1 MSWKDLWIDTL
12 AESGAVDATRLARG
26 GTPMKMDSVG
36 AIEVEPGL
44 LRAPIDGTKP
54 HVAIIGV
61 APLPDREWD
70 AFMDLVTE
78 RASLSAALLAGEL
91 PVELADRLLPKKGDV
106 SCDCNCADGG
116 DPCVHAASLLHAAG
130 ALFDV
135 EPFALI
141 LIRGRGRNELLTEL
155 RSRRSASLGFDEP
168 EGSDLPRGVDPTTSA
183 ADAWRR
189 NPEPLPSSP
198 RVPRQPG
205 SLITLAA
212 PPPSDAGIDERE
224 LRHLVEDAASRAHAV
239 LTGDGESGLA
249 LGPGA
254 DVVRRAARGDIVAIS
269 AATKVP
275 LDELTSAAQAWQF
288 GGAAGLR
295 VSRKKWD
302 AGSAAL
308 QPGLDALGP
317 NAKARGNTVSLLRS
331 QLRLDE
337 DGQWW
342 LFTADDEL
350 GWVLASE
357 PADDPTD
364 LV

>member
-1 MSWKDLWIDTL
+1 MSWKERWIDALTD
-12 AESGAVDATRLARG
+12 SGAVDATRLARG
-26 GTPMKMDSVG
+26 GTPLKIDSVG
-36 AIEVEPGL
+36 SIEVEPGL
-44 LRAPIDGTKP
+44 LRAPVEGTKP
-54 HVAIIGV
+54 QVAVIGV
-61 APLPDREWD
+61 APLPEREWT
-70 AFMDLVTE
+70 ALLDLVTE

-91 PVELADRLLPKKGDV
+91 PFELADRLLPGKGDI

-135 EPFALI
+135 EPFALM
-141 LIRGRGRNELLTEL
+141 LIRGRGRNDLLTEL
-155 RSRRSASLGFDEP
+155 RSRRSASLGFEEP
-168 EGSDLPRGVDPTTSA
+168 EGSDLPRGADPETSA

-189 NPEPLPSSP
+189 TPEPLSTSP
-198 RVPRQPG
+198 RLPRQPG
-205 SLITLAA
+205 SLVTLAA

-224 LRHLVEDAASRAHAV
+224 LRLLVEDAAARAHAV
-239 LTGDGESGLA
+239 LTGNGETGLA

-254 DVVRRAARGDIVAIS
+254 DVVRRAASGDIERIS

-275 LDELTSAAQAWQF
+275 LEELTSAAQAWQF

-302 AGSAAL
+302 ADPAAL

-317 NAKARGNTVSLLRS
+317 NAKARANTVSLLRS

-337 DGQWW
+337 DGRWW

-357 PADDPTD
+357 SADDPHE